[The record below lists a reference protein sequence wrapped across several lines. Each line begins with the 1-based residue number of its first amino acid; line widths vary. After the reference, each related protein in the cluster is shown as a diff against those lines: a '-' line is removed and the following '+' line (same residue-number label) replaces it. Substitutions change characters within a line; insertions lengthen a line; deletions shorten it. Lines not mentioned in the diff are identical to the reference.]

1 MYPNTYECNNKNIHS
16 ALGEAYDV
24 FTIQTSHELLSPYVG
39 KLRSNN
45 HAVYHI
51 NISISQSPWAI
62 TMFLFYKK

>member
-45 HAVYHI
+45 HAVYQHQ
-51 NISISQSPWAI
+51 SIPVSNYDVFVLQKI
-62 TMFLFYKK
+62 II